1 MNKLIE
7 CMCDYCKKP
16 RILSLTVVIYF
27 FQSTGFE
34 VIHKPEFK
42 AWLHHVVTMNVWQ
55 VNFTSLNR
63 LSFLLCKLR
72 VIPNSQGCCVSEGEN
87 TGKVLNSPWDIAHGQ
102 Q

>member
-1 MNKLIE
+1 MSE
-7 CMCDYCKKP
+7 QTHRSMCDYCKKP
-16 RILSLTVVIYF
+16 RIGSLTVVIYF

-63 LSFLLCKLR
+63 TQLPSL
-72 VIPNSQGCCVSEGEN
+72 
-87 TGKVLNSPWDIAHGQ
+87 
-102 Q
+102 